1 MKNLSFH
8 VLQDIHRCLYQ
19 LHEQFE
25 RLLLV
30 VRPYRKHDVVGDAPD
45 FSYRHCVME
54 EKKPPLYTAQI
65 SYSLVNEEY
74 WRDKR
79 RTTMPHYCDPRGQH
93 NKPMFCGGKLWRKVW
108 TFNEKT
114 GKMKELK

>member
-1 MKNLSFH
+1 M
-8 VLQDIHRCLYQ
+8 LQNVHRCLYQ
-19 LHEQFE
+19 LHEQLE
-25 RLLLV
+25 RFFFV
-30 VRPYRKHDVVGDAPD
+30 VLPHCKHDIVGDDPD
-45 FSYRHCVME
+45 FFYRHCVME

-79 RTTMPHYCDPRGQH
+79 RKEMPHYCDPRGQH
-93 NKPMFCGGKLWRKVW
+93 NKPMFCGGKLWHKVW

-114 GKMKELK
+114 GAMRPLK